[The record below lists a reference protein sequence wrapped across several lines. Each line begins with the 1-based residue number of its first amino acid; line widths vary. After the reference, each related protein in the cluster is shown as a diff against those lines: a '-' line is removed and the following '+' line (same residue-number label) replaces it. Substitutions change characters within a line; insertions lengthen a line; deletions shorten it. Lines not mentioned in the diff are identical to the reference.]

1 MKSLELT
8 KPITTESLLS
18 EFESRFNMTMD
29 LTKFNE
35 HELQDYANH
44 VRTKIHEITQNTH
57 FGQELKDNS
66 YQKSQ
71 MMLDIIN
78 QAITERKLGEYGGDT
93 GNSILDK
100 ATAPIKDKLSKG
112 QALSPEE
119 RTAASKLMAM
129 KKMPKGTGT
138 MMGVKEVGEEQSE
151 INEVP
156 GAGLV
161 KRGLRSLGAKAA
173 GAIGMKGTAAGLKGA
188 AQADKKARELYT
200 QLRRYAGQTGG
211 DVDALTVTDLQSF
224 LQKQGYKTD
233 RTPKG
238 PAGKVLNKQQ
248 VDDILMKSVQDTFR
262 FQAPATAKSQEK
274 STMQTDFMKQFK
286 QMASDPATKKKLM
299 SILQGQT
306 VPAESVTEN
315 PAMAL
320 GRVAA
325 KAAGSAAGT
334 TVANRAM
341 NKLGMKEGVEEQSEL
356 ILAAKDMMDKVT
368 GYLEDLAS
376 MKTEGMLELA
386 DRIRDEMG
394 AEKSDAFLQKIQP
407 AIEQAEATL
416 TTTRQELDN
425 GVRILTGEEVA
436 SEPMGADD
444 TMDMDTDLD
453 SLDTDM
459 DDTETDEFGASDA
472 EAGGTEPEGREQ
484 RESKEVFEASN
495 RLYSKLAGK

>member
-1 MKSLELT
+1 MKSLDLT
-8 KPITTESLLS
+8 KPVTTESLLK

-29 LTKFNE
+29 LSQFNE
-35 HELQDYANH
+35 IELQDYANH

-57 FGQELKDNS
+57 FGQELKDDA
-66 YQKSQ
+66 YQKNQ

-78 QAITERKLGEYGGDT
+78 QAISERKLAEYGGDM
-93 GNSILDK
+93 GNSIIGK
-100 ATAPIKDKLSKG
+100 ATGEIKDKLSKG
-112 QALSPEE
+112 QPVSPAD
-119 RTAASKLMAM
+119 RKAAAMAM
-129 KKMPKGTGT
+129 K
-138 MMGVKEVGEEQSE
+138 
-151 INEVP
+151 
-156 GAGLV
+156 
-161 KRGLRSLGAKAA
+161 
-173 GAIGMKGTAAGLKGA
+173 
-188 AQADKKARELYT
+188 
-200 QLRRYAGQTGG
+200 
-211 DVDALTVTDLQSF
+211 
-224 LQKQGYKTD
+224 
-233 RTPKG
+233 
-238 PAGKVLNKQQ
+238 
-248 VDDILMKSVQDTFR
+248 
-262 FQAPATAKSQEK
+262 
-274 STMQTDFMKQFK
+274 
-286 QMASDPATKKKLM
+286 
-299 SILQGQT
+299 
-306 VPAESVTEN
+306 TEN

-320 GRVAA
+320 GKVAA

-334 TVANRAM
+334 AVANRAM

-394 AEKSDAFLQKIQP
+394 ADKADAFIQKIQP

-416 TTTRQELDN
+416 STTRQELDN

-453 SLDTDM
+453 SLDSDTDA
-459 DDTETDEFGASDA
+459 ETDEFGASDA

-484 RESKEVFEASN
+484 RESKEVFETSN